1 VVVEGSAT
9 TARDQEVSGIRGGE
23 RMEATHRL
31 ARIPQPSLR
40 DQVVQA
46 VRDAIIQGKFRP
58 GEKIPE
64 NDLAEQLG
72 VSRTP
77 IREAIRVL
85 EQQGLVETRPK
96 NGTYIAGLD
105 REQVRHGL
113 LVRAALEELAV
124 RQALERLEPDE
135 WDRLCDELAELLRG
149 MRAAGKRGD
158 AVGGTELDV
167 RWHTLLIDAAANPYI
182 SRAWSVAGLSFLIW
196 SPERELYPLAPE
208 EWIEL
213 FDSRHQE
220 VLAALRTADPDAAAE
235 AVRRHILRKLDDVD
249 RSAAPARTAEQPNAR
264 KDGVT

>member
-1 VVVEGSAT
+1 
-9 TARDQEVSGIRGGE
+9 
-23 RMEATHRL
+23 MEASPAL
-31 ARIPQPSLR
+31 ARIPQTSLR
-40 DQVVQA
+40 DQVVEA
-46 VRDAIIQGKFRP
+46 IRNAIIQGKFKP

-64 NDLAEQLG
+64 HDLAKQLG

-77 IREAIRVL
+77 IREAIRIL

-105 REQVRHGL
+105 REQVKHGL

-124 RQALERLEPDE
+124 REALERLEPEE
-135 WDRLCDELAELLRG
+135 WNRLCDELDELLRG

-158 AVGGTELDV
+158 AIGATELDV
-167 RWHTLLIDAAANPYI
+167 EWHTLLIDAAANPYL

-196 SPERELYPLAPE
+196 SPERELYPLAPD
-208 EWIEL
+208 EWIGL

-220 VLAALRTADPDAAAE
+220 VLTAFRTRDPDGAAE

-249 RSAAPARTAEQPNAR
+249 RATAPARTGRAPNTR
-264 KDGVT
+264 ED